1 MLLQSDS
8 SDYTGDVFDLNKQLF
23 EVGDSIDNIITNV
36 AEIEYEKYLDSQKAK
51 YVIEEIYQLLS
62 LTSKFQFTDAD
73 MRQELKFNIFSKN
86 PWKDDEESEPVA
98 PINDNWMRT
107 NVHIS
112 TEVCLARDHEASKS
126 MIQSEIF

>member
-1 MLLQSDS
+1 MPKIMLLQSDS

-86 PWKDDEESEPVA
+86 P
-98 PINDNWMRT
+98 
-107 NVHIS
+107 
-112 TEVCLARDHEASKS
+112 
-126 MIQSEIF
+126 